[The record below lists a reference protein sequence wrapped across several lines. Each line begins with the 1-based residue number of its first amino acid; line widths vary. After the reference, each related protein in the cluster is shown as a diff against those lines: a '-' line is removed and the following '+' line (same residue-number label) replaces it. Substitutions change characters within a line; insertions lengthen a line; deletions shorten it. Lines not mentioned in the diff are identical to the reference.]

1 MKNGATTVAGTM
13 IISDLADIKVM
24 ATGGI
29 GGVHR
34 DANDTF
40 DISADLQELGNSKL
54 AVICSGP
61 KSILDISLTLEY
73 LETMG
78 VPVIGYKTNFLPN
91 FYSSESEFKV
101 DYRFDK
107 ASKIANIIKNKDE
120 LSLKGSILICNPVP
134 KKYSIPN
141 KIIEKAINS
150 SMLKARQNKI
160 HGKKLTPFLLEKVS
174 SITKGKTLETNIQ
187 LMLNNAKLAARIAF
201 ALNK

>member
-1 MKNGATTVAGTM
+1 
-13 IISDLADIKVM
+13 
-24 ATGGI
+24 
-29 GGVHR
+29 
-34 DANDTF
+34 
-40 DISADLQELGNSKL
+40 
-54 AVICSGP
+54 
-61 KSILDISLTLEY
+61 
-73 LETMG
+73 MG
-78 VPVIGYKTNFLPN
+78 VLSEEIRNLNKFNRTNHPVYSFIAIGKFQKNFIQIDNFEAFSKESPFGLMLEIGTKIVSWNLPDQN
-91 FYSSESEFKV
+91 SMTFYHFIERENSV

-107 ASKIANIIKNKDE
+107 ASDIANVIKNKDE
-120 LSLKGSILICNPVP
+120 LSLKGSVLICNPVP

-141 KIIEKAINS
+141 NIIEKAINS

>member
-1 MKNGATTVAGTM
+1 MYYIAYGSNLNFKLMRSRCPRARPVFYLNGVR
-13 IISDLADIKVM
+13 V
-24 ATGGI
+24 
-29 GGVHR
+29 
-34 DANDTF
+34 N
-40 DISADLQELGNSKL
+40 KL
-54 AVICSGP
+54 SGW
-61 KSILDISLTLEY
+61 SLSFNRY
-73 LETMG
+73 
-78 VPVIGYKTNFLPN
+78 
-91 FYSSESEFKV
+91 
-101 DYRFDK
+101 
-107 ASKIANIIKNKDE
+107 ANIIKNKDE

-141 KIIEKAINS
+141 NIFEKAINS

>member
-1 MKNGATTVAGTM
+1 MPLFSQMPLNP
-13 IISDLADIKVM
+13 S
-24 ATGGI
+24 
-29 GGVHR
+29 
-34 DANDTF
+34 
-40 DISADLQELGNSKL
+40 
-54 AVICSGP
+54 P

-91 FYSSESEFKV
+91 FYSSESEFQV
-101 DYRFDK
+101 DYRFDT
-107 ASKIANIIKNKDE
+107 ASEIANIIKNKDK

-134 KKYSIPN
+134 KKYSISN
-141 KIIEKAINS
+141 NIIEKAINS